1 MGGAFSWNY
10 LLEKSTT
17 IPKQMSVKAI
27 VFGSALTI
35 NKKNGNIMRNK
46 KNKPTLENGLELML
60 IGARITLMCRAKN
73 ISNKTAITNK
83 PENTA
88 ITPANIPL
96 PHVEK
101 IISFEKEEY
110 NKSSDNILKELGS
123 VALLFAIVLLFLLLL
138 YLALYF
144 SKK

>member
-1 MGGAFSWNY
+1 MRDQKNDHILYTVSISASLLSACY
-10 LLEKSTT
+10 L
-17 IPKQMSVKAI
+17 
-27 VFGSALTI
+27 
-35 NKKNGNIMRNK
+35 
-46 KNKPTLENGLELML
+46 
-60 IGARITLMCRAKN
+60 AKN

-88 ITPANIPL
+88 LTNKPENTPL

-101 IISFEKEEY
+101 IIYIEKEEY
-110 NKSSDNILKELGS
+110 NKSSDNILKELGN
-123 VALLFAIVLLFLLLL
+123 VALLFSIVLLFLLLL

>member
-1 MGGAFSWNY
+1 MRDQKNDHILYTVSISASLLSACY
-10 LLEKSTT
+10 L
-17 IPKQMSVKAI
+17 
-27 VFGSALTI
+27 
-35 NKKNGNIMRNK
+35 
-46 KNKPTLENGLELML
+46 
-60 IGARITLMCRAKN
+60 AKN

-88 ITPANIPL
+88 LTNKPENTALTNKPENTPL

-101 IISFEKEEY
+101 IIYIEKEEY
-110 NKSSDNILKELGS
+110 NKSSDNILKELGN
-123 VALLFAIVLLFLLLL
+123 VALLFSIVLLFLLLL

>member
-1 MGGAFSWNY
+1 MRDQKKDHTLYTVSISASLLSACY
-10 LLEKSTT
+10 L
-17 IPKQMSVKAI
+17 
-27 VFGSALTI
+27 
-35 NKKNGNIMRNK
+35 
-46 KNKPTLENGLELML
+46 
-60 IGARITLMCRAKN
+60 AKN

-88 ITPANIPL
+88 LTNKPENTALTDKPENTPL

-101 IISFEKEEY
+101 IIYIEKEEY
-110 NKSSDNILKELGS
+110 NKSSDNILKELGN
-123 VALLFAIVLLFLLLL
+123 VALLFSIVLLFLLLL

>member
-1 MGGAFSWNY
+1 MRDQKNDHTLYTVSISASLLTACY
-10 LLEKSTT
+10 L
-17 IPKQMSVKAI
+17 
-27 VFGSALTI
+27 
-35 NKKNGNIMRNK
+35 
-46 KNKPTLENGLELML
+46 
-60 IGARITLMCRAKN
+60 AKN

-88 ITPANIPL
+88 LTNKPENTPL

-101 IISFEKEEY
+101 IIYIEKEEY
-110 NKSSDNILKELGS
+110 NKSSDNILKELGN
-123 VALLFAIVLLFLLLL
+123 VALLFSIVLLFLLLL

>member
-1 MGGAFSWNY
+1 MRDQKKDHTLYTVSISASLLSACY
-10 LLEKSTT
+10 L
-17 IPKQMSVKAI
+17 
-27 VFGSALTI
+27 
-35 NKKNGNIMRNK
+35 
-46 KNKPTLENGLELML
+46 
-60 IGARITLMCRAKN
+60 AKN

-88 ITPANIPL
+88 LTNKPENTALTNKPENTPL

-101 IISFEKEEY
+101 IIYIEKEEY
-110 NKSSDNILKELGS
+110 NKSSDNILKELGN
-123 VALLFAIVLLFLLLL
+123 VALLFSIVLLFLLLL